1 MSNQAQPGSI
11 LAQVEYVI
19 FSLQSITYVSGAA
32 FVVWLWDI
40 LLNLDIETSV
50 LWQQNG
56 AFIKVLYS
64 LVRYGPF
71 LVIVPNF
78 LVYMPNHVV
87 TLSNKLYVICIPPY
101 INFMLR
107 KLRKPLYCDGT
118 RTYNLCLGRDLRL
131 RPSCIRTLQE
141 HSLDENAHRFHYSHE
156 SPWNLLLHCW
166 SMVWF
171 DPLKVCVALDP
182 PRKALSIMCASS
194 LILEVV
200 IFAATLYHAIRFR
213 RDHSHLGETAAG
225 MVIKT
230 LHKDGFSYFALIFTS
245 RLIICILLW
254 CNTSLAFILLVY
266 IEFSVVSTM
275 TSHWLLSFRQLA
287 MGFWEQPMVTDA
299 GRSTSATITMF
310 PTTTFEVSN
319 GGLSLP
325 SFDPG
330 TAGREQNP

>member
-87 TLSNKLYVICIPPY
+87 TLSNKFCVNLYIVMVLAHTICASAVTSVFALRVYALYKNIHWMR
-101 INFMLR
+101 MLIASITVTSH
-107 KLRKPLYCDGT
+107 LGT
-118 RTYNLCLGRDLRL
+118 CCYTVVAARIIYR
-131 RPSCIRTLQE
+131 
-141 HSLDENAHRFHYSHE
+141 
-156 SPWNLLLHCW
+156 

>member
-107 KLRKPLYCDGT
+107 KLRKPLYCDAVFALRVYALYKNIRWMRMLIASITVTSHLGT
-118 RTYNLCLGRDLRL
+118 CCYTVVAARIIYR
-131 RPSCIRTLQE
+131 
-141 HSLDENAHRFHYSHE
+141 
-156 SPWNLLLHCW
+156 